1 MRHLE
6 PGVIRV
12 LDDAKAL
19 LAERRLPAAMAIYAA
34 AFDELIAK
42 GEHFAASNV
51 AHMAGVA
58 DPDPVA
64 KLRWNTQALREA
76 DAVADRDGVA
86 SFYAS
91 LYNNLAVS
99 HALLGDQ
106 AESLRCLRLAS
117 SHVAALEP
125 GPYAEQVTATITRR
139 LAELE
144 RRPVGP
150 VRAVDTPKE
159 ID

>member
-1 MRHLE
+1 MKYQ
-6 PGVIRV
+6 PDPDVIRI

-19 LAERRLPAAMAIYAA
+19 LAQRKLPEALATYAA
-34 AFDELIAK
+34 ALDDLIAQ
-42 GEHFAASNV
+42 GDHFAASNV

-64 KLRWNTQALREA
+64 KLRWNRQALQEA
-76 DAVADRDGVA
+76 DAVADRDSVA

-99 HALLGDQ
+99 HALLGHRDE
-106 AESLRCLRLAS
+106 AVRCLRTAW
-117 SHVAALEP
+117 SHTDALEP
-125 GPYAEQVTATITRR
+125 GPYAERVTETIRKR

-144 RRPVGP
+144 GRNTP
-150 VRAVDTPKE
+150 AV
-159 ID
+159 